1 MVVLYAFFGFHLKH
15 LQFSARDEDIVDKK
29 GLTMNGYR
37 GEGGGGHGWDVLFCN
52 TISQNN
58 KKEKEKLKL
67 YQTWIYIPYYMKFS
81 RHFNFATVKKSRN

>member
-37 GEGGGGHGWDVLFCN
+37 GEGGVHGWDVLFCN

-58 KKEKEKLKL
+58 KKEKEKLKKRNWKTTVPNLDL
-67 YQTWIYIPYYMKFS
+67 YTLLSEIF
-81 RHFNFATVKKSRN
+81 TTL

>member
-37 GEGGGGHGWDVLFCN
+37 GEGGGCMGGMFYSVTQSHK
-52 TISQNN
+52 TT
-58 KKEKEKLKL
+58 KK
-67 YQTWIYIPYYMKFS
+67 
-81 RHFNFATVKKSRN
+81 KKKN

>member
-37 GEGGGGHGWDVLFCN
+37 EEGGGAWVGCSIL
-52 TISQNN
+52 
-58 KKEKEKLKL
+58 
-67 YQTWIYIPYYMKFS
+67 
-81 RHFNFATVKKSRN
+81 